1 MRGAKVRVFCG
12 IDWAERHHDV
22 ALVDEAGKVLTKARI
37 CDDAMG
43 YRKLLDLLAEHG
55 DTEAEPIP
63 VAIETSR
70 GLLVAVLRTSS
81 RQVFAIN
88 PLAASR
94 YRDRHGVSR
103 KKSDPGD
110 ALVLA
115 NILRTDQHMH
125 RPLPADSELARA
137 GAVLARAQQDAVWN
151 RQTIANQ
158 LRSLL
163 REYYPA
169 ALDAFHNGRKG
180 GLAHPE
186 ARAVLAI
193 APTPATAAKLTKTQ
207 IKTAIKRGGRQRY
220 CEAEATRIQQVF
232 RAEYAH
238 QPPLVEEAMG
248 RQMLALL
255 RQLDAAAE
263 GADDL
268 AQAVEASFQQHPDA
282 YVITS
287 FPGLGNLLGA
297 RVLAEIGDD
306 RTRFADARA
315 LKAYAGSAP
324 ITRASGK
331 KRYVGRRFVK
341 NDRLVHAGHLWAFA
355 SINASPGANAHYR
368 RRRDHGEWHAAAQRN
383 LFNRMLGQLYPCLQ
397 QKVPFDEQR
406 AFAPFLETAA
416 A

>member
-1 MRGAKVRVFCG
+1 MRVFCG
-12 IDWAERHHDV
+12 IDWAEKHHDV
-22 ALVDEAGKVLTKARI
+22 ALIDEVGKLLAKARI
-37 CDDAMG
+37 TDDAAG

-55 DTEAEPIP
+55 DTEHDPIP

-70 GLLVAVLRTSS
+70 GLLVAILRTGT
-81 RQVFAIN
+81 RKVFAIN

-115 NILRTDQHMH
+115 NILRTDMPMH
-125 RPLPADSELARA
+125 RPLPADSELAQA
-137 GAVLARAQQDAVWN
+137 IAVLARAQQDAVWN
-151 RQTIANQ
+151 RQKIANQ

-169 ALDAFHNGRKG
+169 ALNAFVTGRKG

-186 ARAVLAI
+186 ARALLAI
-193 APTPATAAKLTKTQ
+193 APTPALAAKLTKPQ
-207 IKTAIKRGGRQRY
+207 IRAALKRAGRQRY
-220 CEAEATRIQQVF
+220 TEAETKRLQDIF

-248 RQMLALL
+248 KQMLALL

-268 AQAVEASFQQHPDA
+268 ATAVEASFQQHPDA
-282 YVITS
+282 EVITS
-287 FPGLGNLLGA
+287 FPGLGALLGS

-306 RTRFADARA
+306 RHRFADARA

-324 ITRASGK
+324 VTRASGK
-331 KRYVGRRFVK
+331 KRYVGRRFIK
-341 NDRLVHAGHLWAFA
+341 NDRLIHAGYLWAFA
-355 SINASPGANAHYR
+355 AITVSPGANAHYR
-368 RRRDHGEWHAAAQRN
+368 RRRERGDWHAAAQRN
-383 LFNRMLGQLYPCLQ
+383 LFNRMLGMLYHCLQ
-397 QKVPFDEQR
+397 NQVPFNEQR
-406 AFAPFLETAA
+406 AFAPFLEAA

>member
-1 MRGAKVRVFCG
+1 VRVFCG
-12 IDWAERHHDV
+12 IDWAEKHHDV
-22 ALVDEAGKVLTKARI
+22 ALVDEAGQLLAKARI
-37 CDDAMG
+37 TDDAVG

-70 GLLVAVLRTSS
+70 GLLVASLRTSA

-115 NILRTDQHMH
+115 NILRTDMPMH
-125 RPLPADSELARA
+125 RPLPADSELAQA
-137 GAVLARAQQDAVWN
+137 VAVLARAQQDAVWN
-151 RQTIANQ
+151 RQQIANQ

-169 ALDAFHNGRKG
+169 ALNAFVTGRKR

-193 APTPATAAKLTKTQ
+193 APTPTIAAKLTKPQ
-207 IKTAIKRGGRQRY
+207 IRTALKRGGRQRY
-220 CEAEATRIQQVF
+220 TEAETKRLQEIF
-232 RAEYAH
+232 RAEYTH

-248 RQMLALL
+248 KQMLALL

-268 AQAVEASFQQHPDA
+268 AEAVEVSFQQHPDA
-282 YVITS
+282 EIITS
-287 FPGLGNLLGA
+287 FPGLGALLGA

-306 RTRFADARA
+306 RSRFADARA

-341 NDRLVHAGHLWAFA
+341 NDRLTHAGYLWAFA
-355 SINASPGANAHYR
+355 AITVSPGANTHYR
-368 RRRDHGEWHAAAQRN
+368 RRRERGDWHAAAQRN
-383 LFNRMLGQLYPCLQ
+383 LFNRMLGMLYHCLQ
-397 QKVPFDEQR
+397 HQMPFDEQR
-406 AFAPFLETAA
+406 AFAPLLRPAA